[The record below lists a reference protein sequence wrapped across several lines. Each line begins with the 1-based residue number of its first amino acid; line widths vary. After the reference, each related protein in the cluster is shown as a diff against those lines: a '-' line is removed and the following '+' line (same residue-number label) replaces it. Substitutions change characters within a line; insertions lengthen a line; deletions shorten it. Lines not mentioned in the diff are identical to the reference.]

1 MSSSTKNQ
9 ASSPNLKSNEPC
21 QNLSAGKRPIKAPIK
36 ANVRSLTYQICSR
49 ERNKIYQTAQVTFL
63 FLHTSILQFKYCT
76 SKGNNDPCLF
86 AYAINYTKNNLK
98 KSIQVP
104 QTVTTTVADASNLLL
119 QLVVKESKKD
129 I

>member
-1 MSSSTKNQ
+1 M
-9 ASSPNLKSNEPC
+9 
-21 QNLSAGKRPIKAPIK
+21 
-36 ANVRSLTYQICSR
+36 
-49 ERNKIYQTAQVTFL
+49 TFL

-104 QTVTTTVADASNLLL
+104 QTVTTTVADASNFLL
-119 QLVVKESKKD
+119 QLVVKVAKKIYSFKKLLTSSNVD
-129 I
+129 FQYTTAFFQTSRHAPKNKL